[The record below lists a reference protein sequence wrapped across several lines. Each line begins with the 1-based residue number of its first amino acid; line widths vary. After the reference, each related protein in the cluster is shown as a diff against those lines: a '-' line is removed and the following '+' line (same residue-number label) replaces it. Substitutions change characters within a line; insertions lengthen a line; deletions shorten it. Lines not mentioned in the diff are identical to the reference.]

1 MTNYVPTIGLE
12 VHAQLKTKTK
22 LFCRCKNEFGMS
34 PNSATCPVCLGM
46 PGALP
51 TLNKLAVEYAIRA
64 GLSVKCTIQNNSIF
78 ARKNYFYPDLPKG
91 YQISQFEHPI
101 CTKGLLK
108 LAKGDVRITR
118 IHMEEDA
125 GKLLHGDSA
134 LNKGTGSLVDLNRS
148 GVPLIEIV
156 SEPDIKD
163 SDHAVEYL
171 KTLRGILR
179 YIGVCDGNMEEG
191 SLRCDANVSVRPE
204 GQEKYGTRV
213 EIKNIN
219 SFKFVQRAIDFEI
232 ARQIQ
237 TIESGQAI
245 VQETRLWNPD
255 KMITV
260 SMRSKEE
267 ANDYR
272 YFPEPDLQPLVVE
285 KSWIHEIKSKMPELP
300 EQRKERYMETYK
312 LPEYDAGV
320 ITSDKDIA
328 NYFEKSL
335 SLYSSND
342 PVKIKKASNLLMS
355 EVLRLVNEQ
364 DITIDLIKITP
375 EHFAEVLKLI
385 DAGTISGKIAKEIF
399 DDVAQTGDSPKS
411 IIEKKGLSQN
421 SNTDDIR
428 AAIQKIIHANPS
440 QHAEFKEGKEKLFG
454 FFVGLT
460 MKETKG
466 KANPGMVNDILKEEL
481 KK

>member
-1 MTNYVPTIGLE
+1 MTNYIPTIGLE
-12 VHAQLKTKTK
+12 VHAQLKTNTK
-22 LFCRCKNEFGMS
+22 LFCRCKNEFGLS
-34 PNSATCPVCLGM
+34 PNTATCPVCLGM

-51 TLNKLAVEYAIRA
+51 TLNKKAIEFAIKA
-64 GLSVKCTIQNNSIF
+64 GFSVKCTIQTNSVF

-101 CTKGLLK
+101 CTKGIMPLP
-108 LAKGDVRITR
+108 KGDVRITR
-118 IHMEEDA
+118 IHVEEDA
-125 GKLLHGDSA
+125 GKLLHGDSV
-134 LNKGTGSLVDLNRS
+134 LNKGSGSLVDLNRA

-163 SDHAVEYL
+163 SEHAVEYL
-171 KTLRGILR
+171 KTLRAILR
-179 YIGVCDGNMEEG
+179 YIDVCDGNMEEG
-191 SLRCDANVSVRPE
+191 SLRCDANVSVRPQ

-232 ARQIQ
+232 ERQIQ

-255 KMITV
+255 KMVTA

-272 YFPEPDLQPLVVE
+272 YFPEPDLKPLVLDQA
-285 KSWIHEIKSKMPELP
+285 WINEIKAAMPELP
-300 EQRKERYMETYK
+300 EQRKIRYMETYK

-320 ITSDKDIA
+320 ITADKDIA
-328 NYFEKSL
+328 NYFEQAL
-335 SLYSSND
+335 ALYTTTDNA
-342 PVKIKKASNLLMS
+342 KIKKASNLLMS
-355 EVLRLVNEQ
+355 EVLRLVNELET
-364 DITIDLIKITP
+364 TIVQIKISP
-375 EHFAEVLKLI
+375 ESFAEVLKLI
-385 DAGTISGKIAKEIF
+385 DAGTISGKIAKEVL
-399 DDVAQTGDSPKS
+399 DDVAQTGDAPKS
-411 IIEKKGLSQN
+411 VIEKKGLSQI
-421 SNTDDIR
+421 SNTDEIR
-428 AAIQKIIHANPS
+428 ATIQKIIQANPTQS
-440 QHAEFKEGKEKLFG
+440 GEYKAGKEKLFG
-454 FFVGLT
+454 FFVGLA

-466 KANPGMVNDILKEEL
+466 KANPAMVNEILKEEL

>member
-12 VHAQLKTKTK
+12 VHAQLKTATK
-22 LFCRCKNEFGMS
+22 LFCRCKNEFAMD

-64 GLSVKCTIQNNSIF
+64 GLSVKCTIQPTSVF

-101 CTKGLLK
+101 CTKGMLSLS
-108 LAKGDVRITR
+108 KGDVRITR

-125 GKLLHGDSA
+125 GKLLHGDSG
-134 LNKGTGSLVDLNRS
+134 LNKGSGSLVDLNRA

-163 SDHAVEYL
+163 AEHAVEYL
-171 KTLRGILR
+171 KTLRNILM

-232 ARQIQ
+232 QRQIQ
-237 TIESGQAI
+237 TIEAGEKVS
-245 VQETRLWNPD
+245 QETRLWNPD

-272 YFPEPDLQPLVVE
+272 YFPDPDLKPLVVE
-285 KSWIHEIKSKMPELP
+285 QAWIEDIKSKMPELP
-300 EQRKERYMETYK
+300 EQRKARYVESYK

-320 ITSDKDIA
+320 ITADKDIA
-328 NYFEKSL
+328 NYFEKTL
-335 SLYSSND
+335 ALYSSSD
-342 PVKIKKASNLLMS
+342 AAKIKKASNLLMS
-355 EVLRLVNEQ
+355 EVLRLVNELNT
-364 DITIDLIKITP
+364 TIDQIKITP
-375 EHFAEVLKLI
+375 EHLTEVLSLI
-385 DAGTISGKIAKEIF
+385 DAGTINGKIAKEVL
-399 DDVAQTGDSPKS
+399 DDVAQSGETPKS
-411 IIEKKGLSQN
+411 IIDKKGLSQN

-428 AAIQKIIHANPS
+428 AMIQKVIQANPS
-440 QHAEFKEGKEKLFG
+440 QHAEYKAGKEKLFG

-466 KANPGMVNDILKEEL
+466 KANPAMVNDILKEEL

>member
-1 MTNYVPTIGLE
+1 MNYSPTIGLE

-22 LFCRCKNEFGMS
+22 LFCRCKNEFGLS
-34 PNSATCPVCLGM
+34 PNTATCPVCLGM

-64 GLSVKCTIQNNSIF
+64 GLSVKCKIQNTSVF

-101 CTKGLLK
+101 CTQGLLP
-108 LAKGDVRITR
+108 LSKGDVRITR

-134 LNKGTGSLVDLNRS
+134 LNKGAGSLVDLNRS

-156 SEPDIKD
+156 SEPDVKD
-163 SDHAVEYL
+163 SEHAVEYL

-179 YIGVCDGNMEEG
+179 YIDVCDGNMEEG

-232 ARQIQ
+232 ERQIQ
-237 TIESGQAI
+237 TIESGGTVA
-245 VQETRLWNPD
+245 QETRLWNPD

-285 KSWIHEIKSKMPELP
+285 DSWIHDIKSSMPELP
-300 EQRKERYMETYK
+300 EQRKERYMQTYK

-320 ITSDKDIA
+320 ITADKDIA
-328 NYFEKSL
+328 NYFEKAL
-335 SLYSSND
+335 ALYSSSD
-342 PVKIKKASNLLMS
+342 TAKIKKASNLLMS

-364 DITIDLIKITP
+364 DITIDRIKITP

-399 DDVAQTGDSPKS
+399 DDVALTGDAPKS
-411 IIEKKGLSQN
+411 IIEKKGLSQI
-421 SNTDDIR
+421 SNTDEIKTI
-428 AAIQKIIHANPS
+428 IQKIIASNPS
-440 QHAEFKEGKEKLFG
+440 QATEYKSGKEKLFG
-454 FFVGLT
+454 YFVGLA

-466 KANPGMVNDILKEEL
+466 KANPAMVNEILKEEL
-481 KK
+481 IK